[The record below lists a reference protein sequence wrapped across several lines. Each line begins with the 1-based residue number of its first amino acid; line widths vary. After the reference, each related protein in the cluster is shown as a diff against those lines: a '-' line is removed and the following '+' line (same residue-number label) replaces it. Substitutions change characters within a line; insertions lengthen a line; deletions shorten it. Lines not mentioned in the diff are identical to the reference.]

1 MAKQIT
7 QTLEFSRLLL
17 RVYSEHGLVY
27 FERVLGRF
35 ARRLARDL
43 GAEAA
48 ELNSRY
54 LTILS
59 GILSVVYGSRTE
71 LIIRQQ
77 LKISE
82 PFLNAADPEGKQA
95 LFTRGISSFFQQLE
109 EEQRRNR
116 FSDEVLY
123 HLRSCPLAELR
134 QLTVESLAEHFHY
147 GQSRFSAKFRSER
160 GATIQECVSLEKL
173 HRAAQLLQEQP
184 GKLTIREV
192 ATAVGFSDI
201 VYFSRLF
208 KKTFGMLPSGL
219 RRLKSPPPPKQP

>member
-17 RVYSEHGLVY
+17 NVYSEHGLAY
-27 FERVLGRF
+27 FERVLGRI
-35 ARRLARDL
+35 ARLLARDL
-43 GAEAA
+43 GESPS

-77 LKISE
+77 LKLSE
-82 PFLNAADPEGKQA
+82 PFLNVADPAGKQR
-95 LFTRGISSFFQQLE
+95 LFVQGLSVFFQQLE

-134 QLTVESLAEHFHY
+134 QLTVESLAEKYHY
-147 GQSRFSAKFRSER
+147 GQSRFSAKFKSEQ

-208 KKTFGMLPSGL
+208 KKTFGVLPSGI
-219 RRLKSPPPPKQP
+219 RRMKSPPPAK